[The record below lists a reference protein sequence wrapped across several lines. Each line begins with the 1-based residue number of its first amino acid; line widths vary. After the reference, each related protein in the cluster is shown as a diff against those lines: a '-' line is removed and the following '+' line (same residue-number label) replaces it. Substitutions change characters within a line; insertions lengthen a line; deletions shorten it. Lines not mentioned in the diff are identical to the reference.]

1 VVVTSPVVRASVLVP
16 VVFTTKTEVLTTE
29 LNKNLGIN
37 NDVLNAG
44 LVKPSGL
51 PPRL

>member
-1 VVVTSPVVRASVLVP
+1 MGKKTGR
-16 VVFTTKTEVLTTE
+16 KTEVLTTE

-37 NDVLNAG
+37 NDVLIT
-44 LVKPSGL
+44 GL